1 MKAILHFIVRAIL
14 IVIAVV
20 LILPF
25 FLIFN
30 EGESF
35 IPNILGLIYAG
46 AFVLLYN
53 VEDKESGILHGFL
66 ELYKIAFKKI
76 WDYFKDC

>member
-1 MKAILHFIVRAIL
+1 MKTIMRFIVRAIL
-14 IVIAVV
+14 IVLAVV

-35 IPNILGLIYAG
+35 LPNILGLIYAG

-53 VEDKESGILHGFL
+53 VEDKEKGLLHGFL
-66 ELYKIAFKKI
+66 SLYKIAFRKI
-76 WDYFKDC
+76 WNYFKDC

>member
-1 MKAILHFIVRAIL
+1 MKTIMRFLVRCIL
-14 IVIAVV
+14 IAIAIV

-30 EGESF
+30 EGKSL
-35 IPNILGLIYAG
+35 IPNVLGLIYAG

-53 VEDKESGILHGFL
+53 VEDKETGMLHGFL
-66 ELYKIAFKKI
+66 GLYKIAFRKI
-76 WDYFKDC
+76 WNYFKDC

>member
-1 MKAILHFIVRAIL
+1 MKTIARFLVRAIL
-14 IVIAVV
+14 IVLAVV
-20 LILPF
+20 ILLPF

-53 VEDKESGILHGFL
+53 VEDKETGMLHGFL
-66 ELYKIAFKKI
+66 GLYKIAFRKI
-76 WDYFKDC
+76 WNYFKDC

>member
-1 MKAILHFIVRAIL
+1 MKAIMRFIVRAIL
-14 IVIAVV
+14 IIMAVII
-20 LILPF
+20 ILPF

-35 IPNILGLIYAG
+35 VPNILGLIYIG
-46 AFVLLYN
+46 AFMLLYN
-53 VEDKESGILHGFL
+53 AEDKESGLLHGFL
-66 ELYKIAFKKI
+66 KLYKIAFRKI

>member
-1 MKAILHFIVRAIL
+1 MKTIMRFIVRAIL
-14 IVIAVV
+14 IVMAVI
-20 LILPF
+20 LIMPF

-46 AFVLLYN
+46 AFTLLYN
-53 VEDKESGILHGFL
+53 VEDKESGLLHGFL
-66 ELYKIAFKKI
+66 ELYKIAFKKT
-76 WDYFKDC
+76 WNYFKDC

>member
-1 MKAILHFIVRAIL
+1 MKAILRFIVRAIL
-14 IVIAVV
+14 IVMAVV

-30 EGESF
+30 EGESL
-35 IPNILGLIYAG
+35 IPNVLGLIYLG
-46 AFVLLYN
+46 AFMLIYN
-53 VEDKESGILHGFL
+53 VEDKEEGLLHGFL

>member
-1 MKAILHFIVRAIL
+1 MKTILRFVVRTIL
-14 IVIAVV
+14 IVMAVV

-35 IPNILGLIYAG
+35 LPNVLGLIYAG

-53 VEDKESGILHGFL
+53 VEDKETGMLHGFL
-66 ELYKIAFKKI
+66 SLYKIAFRKI
-76 WDYFKDC
+76 WNYFK